1 MGYINQ
7 QPDLQKYF
15 ASIDT
20 RLRLLETAVRFT
32 APNVNFATNTPTNPR
47 VGDQYYDTD
56 ADLMKYWNGTAFIEL
71 ADNNLSTSIIVTTN
85 ATLKTVNN
93 NIVFTGQPLTIESQ
107 RIGKMITA
115 YAEILGTTVTN
126 WGTGQIYFQLPAGFP
141 VFAHEVVASGAI
153 TDGGTTYTIFGI
165 IAQGDNKMY
174 LWHPTSNGGSDTVTH
189 NKPTVLDSTSRIVI
203 NGVAL
208 IA

>member
-1 MGYINQ
+1 MPYINQ
-7 QPDLQKYF
+7 PIDLYRMF
-15 ASIDT
+15 ADIDN
-20 RLRLLETAVRFT
+20 RLNKLETAVRFT
-32 APNVNFATNTPTNPR
+32 APNVDFATNTPTNPR
-47 VGDQYYDTD
+47 MGDQFYDTD
-56 ADLMKYWNGTAFIEL
+56 AELMKYWNGTAWVEL
-71 ADNNLSTSIIVTTN
+71 ADNNLSTSIIDTTN

-93 NIVFTGQPLTIESQ
+93 NIVFTGQPLQIQSQ

-115 YAEILGTTVTN
+115 YAEIIGTTVSN

-141 VFAHEVVASGAI
+141 TFAHKVVAAGALV
-153 TDGGTTYTIFGI
+153 DGGSTYTIFGV

-189 NKPTVLDSTSRIVI
+189 NKPAVLDSTSTIII
-203 NGVAL
+203 NGVAI

>member
-1 MGYINQ
+1 MPYINQ
-7 QPDLQKYF
+7 PPSMQSIFNDLNNRVTKLEN
-15 ASIDT
+15 AS
-20 RLRLLETAVRFT
+20 RFT
-32 APNVNFATNTPTNPR
+32 APDVPTEPNYPR
-47 VGDQYYDTD
+47 VGDIIFDNTE
-56 ADLMKYWNGTAFIEL
+56 DLMKYWNGTAWVEF
-71 ADNNLSTSIIVTTN
+71 ADNNLGTSIVVTTN
-85 ATLKTVNN
+85 ATLKTTNN

-115 YAEILGTTVTN
+115 YAEVVGTTVTN

-141 VFAHEVVASGAI
+141 TFAHKVIAGGALI
-153 TDGGTTYTIFGI
+153 DGGSTYTIFGV

-174 LWHPTSNGGSDTVTH
+174 LWHPTSNGASDEVTH
-189 NKPTVLDSTSRIVI
+189 NKPAVLDSTSLIVI

>member
-1 MGYINQ
+1 MAYINQ
-7 QPDLQKYF
+7 PPELRAMFADLDQ
-15 ASIDT
+15 
-20 RLRLLETAVRFT
+20 RLRKLELAVRFT
-32 APNVNFATNTPTNPR
+32 NPNVDFSSNTPTNPR

-56 ADLMKYWNGTAFIEL
+56 ADLLKYWNGSAWVEI
-71 ADNNLSTSIIVTTN
+71 ADSNLSTSITITTN

-93 NIVFTGQPLTIESQ
+93 NIVFTGQPLTVESQ

-115 YAEILGTTVTN
+115 YAEIIGTTVSN

-141 VFAHEVVASGAI
+141 TFAHQVIASGAI
-153 TDGGTTYTIFGI
+153 IDNSTTYTIFGV

-174 LWHPTSNGGSDTVTH
+174 LFSPTSNGGSDIVDY
-189 NKPTVLDSTSRIVI
+189 NSPAVLDSTSTIVI
-203 NGVAL
+203 NGVAI